1 MYAVHDAGSTTAQAL
16 PAVQTELRQ
25 QTERIEK
32 RAVEASER
40 SALETR
46 EHADVLYDSTAAV
59 LQLVE
64 GSARSFAEML
74 EAMPEE
80 AFDSGAGAPGESGET
95 GRSLDVYA

>member
-1 MYAVHDAGSTTAQAL
+1 MHAVHDAASTTAQAL

-25 QTERIEK
+25 QTERIER
-32 RAVEASER
+32 RAVEASEQG
-40 SALETR
+40 SLETR
-46 EHADVLYDSTAAV
+46 EHPNTLYDSTAAV

-80 AFDSGAGAPGESGET
+80 AFSPNAPAGGESGEA
-95 GRSLDVYA
+95 GGSLDVYA